1 MNTILKNSFVKEND
15 LPWKGEEEP
24 SVTVLRMLVDKYP
37 PLKIKRNSIKEYIDF
52 HNINKKEKIQKLKEA
67 KQTRLLNAKDAAIDY
82 RWNSLVESRIQK
94 AMAAGEFKNLPY
106 HGKKIPTD
114 PGELVYLFY
123 FLNRL
128 IQRQGSAPA
137 WIEMQAEL
145 DKEIQNFR
153 KHVREIWLKYAKINK
168 LAPNK
173 ADSAWEQSN
182 FNFFQVSIKT
192 LNNRLRSYNTI
203 APYSVRRIYLT
214 VEGELNKMYHDMKN
228 INSNSD
234 DNDED
239 DGKIKHLDKYN

>member
-24 SVTVLRMLVDKYP
+24 SVTVLRIL
-37 PLKIKRNSIKEYIDF
+37 SG
-52 HNINKKEKIQKLKEA
+52 
-67 KQTRLLNAKDAAIDY
+67 
-82 RWNSLVESRIQK
+82 WNSLVESRIQK

-106 HGKKIPTD
+106 H
-114 PGELVYLFY
+114 
-123 FLNRL
+123 
-128 IQRQGSAPA
+128 GSAPA

>member
-1 MNTILKNSFVKEND
+1 
-15 LPWKGEEEP
+15 
-24 SVTVLRMLVDKYP
+24 
-37 PLKIKRNSIKEYIDF
+37 
-52 HNINKKEKIQKLKEA
+52 KEKIQKLKEA

-114 PGELVYLFY
+114 PGELNPFID
-123 FLNRL
+123 R
-128 IQRQGSAPA
+128 SAPA

-239 DGKIKHLDKYN
+239 DGKIK

>member
-24 SVTVLRMLVDKYP
+24 SVTVLRIL
-37 PLKIKRNSIKEYIDF
+37 SG
-52 HNINKKEKIQKLKEA
+52 
-67 KQTRLLNAKDAAIDY
+67 
-82 RWNSLVESRIQK
+82 WNSLVESRIQK